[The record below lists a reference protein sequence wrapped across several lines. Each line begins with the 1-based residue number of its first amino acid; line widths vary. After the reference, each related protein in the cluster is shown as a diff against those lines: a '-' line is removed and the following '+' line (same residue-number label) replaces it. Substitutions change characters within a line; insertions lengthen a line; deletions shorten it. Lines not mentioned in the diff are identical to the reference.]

1 MRKQIL
7 LPLFLLLSV
16 SACASNATTI
26 NQKPTTDRDHAILSL
41 ARYRTIVNDKDYEMP
56 EKLSLEMKTNSFTF
70 HEKEL
75 TNVEIKVNVD
85 ARYING
91 EDKEIFPYAY
101 FLLNGSAEEGS
112 KWLYESWVYAETRN
126 GSSYVNVFERGNE
139 FVKNIR
145 HEYVFESKRDWID
158 KAEDSLSIMNS
169 QVLDSAK
176 EVSDFIK
183 EISQSS
189 SITSES
195 YEEPAASSLNGNITY
210 SEDSSSNFTFSFEFD
225 NYCLKSYN
233 HKKDGANIRTVSS
246 RYGGEITKDYP
257 SKEYYTLQS
266 EAPSEAI
273 R

>member
-16 SACASNATTI
+16 SACASNATI

-56 EKLSLEMKTNSFTF
+56 ETLSLDMKTNSFTF
-70 HEKEL
+70 HDKEL

-210 SEDSSSNFTFSFEFD
+210 SEDSSSSCTFSFEFE

-246 RYGGEITKDYP
+246 HYGGEITKDYP
-257 SKEYYTLQS
+257 SKEHYTLQS